1 MKEENRT
8 QETNSK
14 LENNQPST
22 SATITLYNITVQNP
36 KIMKDGAECTQC
48 TIQSYDRASGT
59 LVFTVPGF

>member
-14 LENNQPST
+14 LENDRPST
-22 SATITLYNITVQNP
+22 SATITLYNSTTTNP
-36 KIMKDGAECTQC
+36 VIKKDGAICTQC
-48 TIQSYDRASGT
+48 TIISNKNGT